1 MPKKAKQHAKKIETA
16 MSEQGYF
23 IQDNKQ
29 SLEREDLIS
38 GAQMDKML
46 NTLQSF
52 KAPKKGTDDDAS
64 AAPIISSSADFSAL
78 KTAAR
83 SLSAPSEDNEPA

>member
-16 MSEQGYF
+16 LTEQGYF

-29 SLEREDLIS
+29 ALEREDLMS
-38 GAQMDKML
+38 GTQMDKML

-52 KAPKKGTDDDAS
+52 KVPKKGADDDAS
-64 AAPIISSSADFSAL
+64 AAPTISSSADLSAL
-78 KTAAR
+78 RTAAR
-83 SLSAPSEDNEPA
+83 SLSASTEDSEPT